1 MKLLYIDLS
10 TRIANPTNSLIP
22 ALLRLSSDVVCYG
35 PGFVD
40 ESVLDAGLAAFVD
53 QHEKFDFH
61 VMTWLTPEMSED
73 TIAFYQR
80 YSCPTYG
87 SVLLRKFVADVGAF
101 LKRSSVPKSYS

>member
-22 ALLRLSSDVVCYG
+22 ALLRLSSDAVCYG

-73 TIAFYQR
+73 TMSFTSATRVPPMGLYCSENSWRTSAPF
-80 YSCPTYG
+80 SN
-87 SVLLRKFVADVGAF
+87 GAAC
-101 LKRSSVPKSYS
+101 RKSYS